1 MGAGELPPEPTS
13 DSGFTVMPSE
23 SMSSL
28 FGTPPKA
35 SPGQGD
41 DPMSDFPGIETT
53 NGGPPSVHQ
62 SPVPFHSNVAS
73 VANDGPTF
81 SDTSPTRPDQPTPLM
96 DSSSISKSPLRDST
110 GSFDNPLFVEGSG
123 AADGIENTAV
133 RETDETDADTS
144 VSHANPLF
152 EDERDTTAVED
163 VIANIEEGVFRVDSP
178 MTTPQ
183 LIGGTPLL
191 DLSQYSLNPKVKIM
205 AKCEYLNPSGSI
217 KDRIAQHIIA
227 QAESSGQLKP
237 GMTVVAATSGNTG
250 AAIAMASA
258 LRGYNYIVIT
268 NKKTSKEKIDAMKAY
283 GGEVQVSPSGVAP
296 DHPDHYQNIE
306 NRLVAENPGTYYG
319 VDQYNNPYNTEAYE
333 VTLGPEIWHQT
344 SGEVTHFI
352 AGGSTGGTVSGTG
365 RYLKSQND
373 KVRVVMA
380 DPHGSV
386 FWDHIV
392 NEVPADD
399 VKVSKSWEMEGVGK
413 DSIPGAFDIN
423 VIDGIVRGNDED
435 AFAMCREVAANDGL
449 LLGGSAGLNLHA
461 ARVLSGEVE
470 DGAVIVTVFPDNGVK
485 YLSKIFNDSWLE
497 SKGLQGAAEG
507 NGAVSEDVA
516 TKPPMESTVT
526 WKAGV
531 DPYIKPKTPE
541 PDLETRDESLKN
553 GVYRVDSPLV
563 TPQLIGGT
571 PLIDLSQYSLNPK
584 VKIMAKCEYL
594 NPSGS
599 IKDRIAQHI
608 IAQAESSGQLKPG
621 MTVVAATSGNTG
633 AAIAMA
639 SALRGYNYIVITNKK
654 TSKEKI
660 DAMKAYGG
668 EVQVSPSGVAPD
680 HPDHYQNIENRL
692 VAENPGTYYGVDQYN
707 NPYNTEAYE
716 VTLGP
721 EIWHQT
727 SGEVTHF
734 IAGGSTGGTVS
745 GTGRYLKSQNDKVRV
760 VMADPHGSVFWDH
773 IVNEVP
779 ADDVKVS
786 KSWEMEGVGKD
797 SIPGAFD
804 INVIDGIVRGNDED
818 AFAMCREVAAND
830 GLLLGGSAGL
840 NLHAARVL
848 SGEVEDGA
856 VIVTVFPDNGVK
868 YLSKIFNDS
877 WLESKGLQGAAE
889 GNGAV
894 SEDVATKPP
903 MESTVTW
910 KSESWNPEQPA
921 PTAALD
927 ETHMTLETDS
937 APPTPIAAP
946 TPEPEPEP
954 VKVANDSEGLAAEL
968 RAELDGYRVAAGEMA
983 AEISEKDEKI
993 ASLEKELKAAAAK
1006 FKAHDSKVRAE
1017 ERDRV
1022 SARLDKA
1029 EGALEKERRA
1039 AEEARASQAQMQTR
1053 MTQMESS
1060 TAGTDALKARVEE
1073 LEAAVAG
1080 AKAAEATAVEQ
1091 AAALKGTVDDME
1103 MKLAE
1108 AARSKAEAEAAKVE
1122 EPVPPVQT
1130 EESADADARVA
1141 AAEKVCE
1148 KLMADNQEL
1157 VTRVNA
1163 QAVEL
1168 DRLRGEFKD
1177 VDIAPTSQEM
1187 NGDAAPHVEEW
1198 EQRRGRGIWGF
1209 ISGADRFVPPPPK
1222 EPEQTQNA
1230 QPEE

>member
-1 MGAGELPPEPTS
+1 MGAGELPPEPTSS

-41 DPMSDFPGIETT
+41 DPMSDFPGIDTQS
-53 NGGPPSVHQ
+53 GPPSVHQ

-258 LRGYNYIVIT
+258 LRGY
-268 NKKTSKEKIDAMKAY
+268 D
-283 GGEVQVSPSGVAP
+283 
-296 DHPDHYQNIE
+296 
-306 NRLVAENPGTYYG
+306 
-319 VDQYNNPYNTEAYE
+319 
-333 VTLGPEIWHQT
+333 
-344 SGEVTHFI
+344 
-352 AGGSTGGTVSGTG
+352 
-365 RYLKSQND
+365 
-373 KVRVVMA
+373 
-380 DPHGSV
+380 
-386 FWDHIV
+386 
-392 NEVPADD
+392 
-399 VKVSKSWEMEGVGK
+399 
-413 DSIPGAFDIN
+413 
-423 VIDGIVRGNDED
+423 
-435 AFAMCREVAANDGL
+435 
-449 LLGGSAGLNLHA
+449 
-461 ARVLSGEVE
+461 
-470 DGAVIVTVFPDNGVK
+470 
-485 YLSKIFNDSWLE
+485 
-497 SKGLQGAAEG
+497 
-507 NGAVSEDVA
+507 
-516 TKPPMESTVT
+516 
-526 WKAGV
+526 
-531 DPYIKPKTPE
+531 
-541 PDLETRDESLKN
+541 
-553 GVYRVDSPLV
+553 
-563 TPQLIGGT
+563 
-571 PLIDLSQYSLNPK
+571 
-584 VKIMAKCEYL
+584 
-594 NPSGS
+594 
-599 IKDRIAQHI
+599 
-608 IAQAESSGQLKPG
+608 
-621 MTVVAATSGNTG
+621 
-633 AAIAMA
+633 
-639 SALRGYNYIVITNKK
+639 YIVITNKK

-910 KSESWNPEQPA
+910 KSESWNPEPPA

-946 TPEPEPEP
+946 TPSPEPEPP

-1029 EGALEKERRA
+1029 EGALEKERRV
-1039 AEEARASQAQMQTR
+1039 AEEAKASQAQMQTR

-1060 TAGTDALKARVEE
+1060 TAGTDALKARVET
-1073 LEAAVAG
+1073 LEAAVAE
-1080 AKAAEATAVEQ
+1080 AKAAETVAVEQ

-1103 MKLAE
+1103 KKLAE

-1122 EPVPPVQT
+1122 EPAPVQT

-1209 ISGADRFVPPPPK
+1209 ISGADRFVPPPPN
-1222 EPEQTQNA
+1222 EPEEQTQNA

>member
-1 MGAGELPPEPTS
+1 MGAGELPPEPTSS

-41 DPMSDFPGIETT
+41 DPMSDFPGIDTQS
-53 NGGPPSVHQ
+53 GPPSVHQ

-258 LRGYNYIVIT
+258 LRGY
-268 NKKTSKEKIDAMKAY
+268 D
-283 GGEVQVSPSGVAP
+283 
-296 DHPDHYQNIE
+296 
-306 NRLVAENPGTYYG
+306 
-319 VDQYNNPYNTEAYE
+319 
-333 VTLGPEIWHQT
+333 
-344 SGEVTHFI
+344 
-352 AGGSTGGTVSGTG
+352 
-365 RYLKSQND
+365 
-373 KVRVVMA
+373 
-380 DPHGSV
+380 
-386 FWDHIV
+386 
-392 NEVPADD
+392 
-399 VKVSKSWEMEGVGK
+399 
-413 DSIPGAFDIN
+413 
-423 VIDGIVRGNDED
+423 
-435 AFAMCREVAANDGL
+435 
-449 LLGGSAGLNLHA
+449 
-461 ARVLSGEVE
+461 
-470 DGAVIVTVFPDNGVK
+470 
-485 YLSKIFNDSWLE
+485 
-497 SKGLQGAAEG
+497 
-507 NGAVSEDVA
+507 
-516 TKPPMESTVT
+516 
-526 WKAGV
+526 
-531 DPYIKPKTPE
+531 
-541 PDLETRDESLKN
+541 
-553 GVYRVDSPLV
+553 
-563 TPQLIGGT
+563 
-571 PLIDLSQYSLNPK
+571 
-584 VKIMAKCEYL
+584 
-594 NPSGS
+594 
-599 IKDRIAQHI
+599 
-608 IAQAESSGQLKPG
+608 
-621 MTVVAATSGNTG
+621 
-633 AAIAMA
+633 
-639 SALRGYNYIVITNKK
+639 YIVITNKK

-910 KSESWNPEQPA
+910 KSESWNPEPPA

-946 TPEPEPEP
+946 TPSPEPEP
-954 VKVANDSEGLAAEL
+954 HVKVANDSEGLAAEL

-1029 EGALEKERRA
+1029 EGALEKERRV
-1039 AEEARASQAQMQTR
+1039 AEEAKASQAQMQTR

-1060 TAGTDALKARVEE
+1060 TAGTDALKARVET
-1073 LEAAVAG
+1073 LEAAVAE
-1080 AKAAEATAVEQ
+1080 AKAAETVAVEQ

-1103 MKLAE
+1103 KKLAE

-1122 EPVPPVQT
+1122 EPAPVKT

-1177 VDIAPTSQEM
+1177 VDIAPTLQEM

-1222 EPEQTQNA
+1222 EPEEQTQNA

>member
-1 MGAGELPPEPTS
+1 M
-13 DSGFTVMPSE
+13 
-23 SMSSL
+23 
-28 FGTPPKA
+28 
-35 SPGQGD
+35 
-41 DPMSDFPGIETT
+41 
-53 NGGPPSVHQ
+53 HQ

-258 LRGYNYIVIT
+258 LRGYDYIVIT

-319 VDQYNNPYNTEAYE
+319 VDQYNNPYN
-333 VTLGPEIWHQT
+333 
-344 SGEVTHFI
+344 
-352 AGGSTGGTVSGTG
+352 
-365 RYLKSQND
+365 
-373 KVRVVMA
+373 M
-380 DPHGSV
+380 
-386 FWDHIV
+386 
-392 NEVPADD
+392 
-399 VKVSKSWEMEGVGK
+399 
-413 DSIPGAFDIN
+413 
-423 VIDGIVRGNDED
+423 
-435 AFAMCREVAANDGL
+435 
-449 LLGGSAGLNLHA
+449 
-461 ARVLSGEVE
+461 
-470 DGAVIVTVFPDNGVK
+470 
-485 YLSKIFNDSWLE
+485 
-497 SKGLQGAAEG
+497 
-507 NGAVSEDVA
+507 
-516 TKPPMESTVT
+516 
-526 WKAGV
+526 
-531 DPYIKPKTPE
+531 
-541 PDLETRDESLKN
+541 
-553 GVYRVDSPLV
+553 
-563 TPQLIGGT
+563 
-571 PLIDLSQYSLNPK
+571 
-584 VKIMAKCEYL
+584 
-594 NPSGS
+594 
-599 IKDRIAQHI
+599 
-608 IAQAESSGQLKPG
+608 
-621 MTVVAATSGNTG
+621 
-633 AAIAMA
+633 
-639 SALRGYNYIVITNKK
+639 
-654 TSKEKI
+654 
-660 DAMKAYGG
+660 
-668 EVQVSPSGVAPD
+668 
-680 HPDHYQNIENRL
+680 
-692 VAENPGTYYGVDQYN
+692 
-707 NPYNTEAYE
+707 EAYE

-910 KSESWNPEQPA
+910 KSESWNPEPPA

-946 TPEPEPEP
+946 TPSPEPEPP

-1029 EGALEKERRA
+1029 EGALEKERRV
-1039 AEEARASQAQMQTR
+1039 AEEAKASQAQMQTR

-1060 TAGTDALKARVEE
+1060 TAGTDALKARVET
-1073 LEAAVAG
+1073 LEAAVAE
-1080 AKAAEATAVEQ
+1080 AKAAETVAVEQ

-1103 MKLAE
+1103 KKLAE

-1122 EPVPPVQT
+1122 EPAPVQT

-1209 ISGADRFVPPPPK
+1209 ISGADRFVPPPPN
-1222 EPEQTQNA
+1222 EPEEQTQNA

>member
-13 DSGFTVMPSE
+13 SDSGFTVMPTE

-41 DPMSDFPGIETT
+41 DPMDDFPGIDT

-81 SDTSPTRPDQPTPLM
+81 SDTSPTRPDQPTPRM
-96 DSSSISKSPLRDST
+96 DSQSISKSPLRDST

-258 LRGYNYIVIT
+258 LRGY
-268 NKKTSKEKIDAMKAY
+268 D
-283 GGEVQVSPSGVAP
+283 
-296 DHPDHYQNIE
+296 
-306 NRLVAENPGTYYG
+306 
-319 VDQYNNPYNTEAYE
+319 
-333 VTLGPEIWHQT
+333 
-344 SGEVTHFI
+344 
-352 AGGSTGGTVSGTG
+352 
-365 RYLKSQND
+365 
-373 KVRVVMA
+373 
-380 DPHGSV
+380 
-386 FWDHIV
+386 
-392 NEVPADD
+392 
-399 VKVSKSWEMEGVGK
+399 
-413 DSIPGAFDIN
+413 
-423 VIDGIVRGNDED
+423 
-435 AFAMCREVAANDGL
+435 
-449 LLGGSAGLNLHA
+449 
-461 ARVLSGEVE
+461 
-470 DGAVIVTVFPDNGVK
+470 
-485 YLSKIFNDSWLE
+485 
-497 SKGLQGAAEG
+497 
-507 NGAVSEDVA
+507 
-516 TKPPMESTVT
+516 
-526 WKAGV
+526 
-531 DPYIKPKTPE
+531 
-541 PDLETRDESLKN
+541 
-553 GVYRVDSPLV
+553 
-563 TPQLIGGT
+563 
-571 PLIDLSQYSLNPK
+571 
-584 VKIMAKCEYL
+584 
-594 NPSGS
+594 
-599 IKDRIAQHI
+599 
-608 IAQAESSGQLKPG
+608 
-621 MTVVAATSGNTG
+621 
-633 AAIAMA
+633 
-639 SALRGYNYIVITNKK
+639 YIVITNKK

-910 KSESWNPEQPA
+910 KSESWNPEPPA

-946 TPEPEPEP
+946 TPSPESEPP

-1029 EGALEKERRA
+1029 EGALEKERRV
-1039 AEEARASQAQMQTR
+1039 AEEAKASQAQMQTR

-1060 TAGTDALKARVEE
+1060 TAGTDALKARVET
-1073 LEAAVAG
+1073 LEAAVAE
-1080 AKAAEATAVEQ
+1080 AKAAETVAVEQ

-1103 MKLAE
+1103 KKLAE

-1122 EPVPPVQT
+1122 EPAPVQT

-1177 VDIAPTSQEM
+1177 VDIAPTLQEM

-1222 EPEQTQNA
+1222 EPEEQTQNA

>member
-1 MGAGELPPEPTS
+1 MGAGELPPEPISS
-13 DSGFTVMPSE
+13 DSGFTVMPTE

-41 DPMSDFPGIETT
+41 DPMSDFPGIDT

-81 SDTSPTRPDQPTPLM
+81 SDTSPTRPDQPTPRM
-96 DSSSISKSPLRDST
+96 DSQSISKSPLRDST

-258 LRGYNYIVIT
+258 LRGY
-268 NKKTSKEKIDAMKAY
+268 D
-283 GGEVQVSPSGVAP
+283 
-296 DHPDHYQNIE
+296 
-306 NRLVAENPGTYYG
+306 
-319 VDQYNNPYNTEAYE
+319 
-333 VTLGPEIWHQT
+333 
-344 SGEVTHFI
+344 
-352 AGGSTGGTVSGTG
+352 
-365 RYLKSQND
+365 
-373 KVRVVMA
+373 
-380 DPHGSV
+380 
-386 FWDHIV
+386 
-392 NEVPADD
+392 
-399 VKVSKSWEMEGVGK
+399 
-413 DSIPGAFDIN
+413 
-423 VIDGIVRGNDED
+423 
-435 AFAMCREVAANDGL
+435 
-449 LLGGSAGLNLHA
+449 
-461 ARVLSGEVE
+461 
-470 DGAVIVTVFPDNGVK
+470 
-485 YLSKIFNDSWLE
+485 
-497 SKGLQGAAEG
+497 
-507 NGAVSEDVA
+507 
-516 TKPPMESTVT
+516 
-526 WKAGV
+526 
-531 DPYIKPKTPE
+531 
-541 PDLETRDESLKN
+541 
-553 GVYRVDSPLV
+553 
-563 TPQLIGGT
+563 
-571 PLIDLSQYSLNPK
+571 
-584 VKIMAKCEYL
+584 
-594 NPSGS
+594 
-599 IKDRIAQHI
+599 
-608 IAQAESSGQLKPG
+608 
-621 MTVVAATSGNTG
+621 
-633 AAIAMA
+633 
-639 SALRGYNYIVITNKK
+639 YIVITNKK

-910 KSESWNPEQPA
+910 KSESWNPEPPA

-946 TPEPEPEP
+946 TPSPEPEPP

-1039 AEEARASQAQMQTR
+1039 AEEAKASQAQMQTR

-1060 TAGTDALKARVEE
+1060 TAGTDALKARVET
-1073 LEAAVAG
+1073 LEAAVAE
-1080 AKAAEATAVEQ
+1080 AKAVETVAVEQ

-1103 MKLAE
+1103 KKLAE

-1122 EPVPPVQT
+1122 EPAPVQT

-1177 VDIAPTSQEM
+1177 VDIAPTLQEM

-1222 EPEQTQNA
+1222 EPEEQTQNA

>member
-13 DSGFTVMPSE
+13 SDSGFTVMPAE

-41 DPMSDFPGIETT
+41 DPMSDFPGIDTQS
-53 NGGPPSVHQ
+53 GPPSVHQ

-81 SDTSPTRPDQPTPLM
+81 SDTSPTRPDQPVPLM
-96 DSSSISKSPLRDST
+96 DSQSISKSPLRDST

-526 WKAGV
+526 WK
-531 DPYIKPKTPE
+531 
-541 PDLETRDESLKN
+541 
-553 GVYRVDSPLV
+553 
-563 TPQLIGGT
+563 
-571 PLIDLSQYSLNPK
+571 
-584 VKIMAKCEYL
+584 
-594 NPSGS
+594 
-599 IKDRIAQHI
+599 
-608 IAQAESSGQLKPG
+608 
-621 MTVVAATSGNTG
+621 
-633 AAIAMA
+633 
-639 SALRGYNYIVITNKK
+639 
-654 TSKEKI
+654 
-660 DAMKAYGG
+660 
-668 EVQVSPSGVAPD
+668 
-680 HPDHYQNIENRL
+680 
-692 VAENPGTYYGVDQYN
+692 
-707 NPYNTEAYE
+707 
-716 VTLGP
+716 
-721 EIWHQT
+721 
-727 SGEVTHF
+727 
-734 IAGGSTGGTVS
+734 
-745 GTGRYLKSQNDKVRV
+745 
-760 VMADPHGSVFWDH
+760 
-773 IVNEVP
+773 
-779 ADDVKVS
+779 
-786 KSWEMEGVGKD
+786 
-797 SIPGAFD
+797 
-804 INVIDGIVRGNDED
+804 
-818 AFAMCREVAAND
+818 
-830 GLLLGGSAGL
+830 
-840 NLHAARVL
+840 
-848 SGEVEDGA
+848 
-856 VIVTVFPDNGVK
+856 
-868 YLSKIFNDS
+868 
-877 WLESKGLQGAAE
+877 
-889 GNGAV
+889 
-894 SEDVATKPP
+894 
-903 MESTVTW
+903 
-910 KSESWNPEQPA
+910 SESWNPEPPA

-946 TPEPEPEP
+946 TPDPEPEP

-1029 EGALEKERRA
+1029 EGALEKERRV
-1039 AEEARASQAQMQTR
+1039 AEEAKASQAQMQTR

-1060 TAGTDALKARVEE
+1060 TAGTDALKARVET
-1073 LEAAVAG
+1073 LEAAVAE
-1080 AKAAEATAVEQ
+1080 AKAAETVAVEQ

-1103 MKLAE
+1103 KKLAE

-1122 EPVPPVQT
+1122 EPAPVQT

-1177 VDIAPTSQEM
+1177 VDIAPTLQEM

-1198 EQRRGRGIWGF
+1198 EQRRGRGVWGF

-1222 EPEQTQNA
+1222 EPEEQTQNA

>member
-1 MGAGELPPEPTS
+1 MGAGELPPEPISS
-13 DSGFTVMPSE
+13 DSGFTVMPTE

-41 DPMSDFPGIETT
+41 DPMDDFPGIDT

-81 SDTSPTRPDQPTPLM
+81 SDTSPTRPDQPTPRM
-96 DSSSISKSPLRDST
+96 DSQSISKSPLRDST

-163 VIANIEEGVFRVDSP
+163 AIANIEEGVFRVDSP

-258 LRGYNYIVIT
+258 LRGY
-268 NKKTSKEKIDAMKAY
+268 D
-283 GGEVQVSPSGVAP
+283 
-296 DHPDHYQNIE
+296 
-306 NRLVAENPGTYYG
+306 
-319 VDQYNNPYNTEAYE
+319 
-333 VTLGPEIWHQT
+333 
-344 SGEVTHFI
+344 
-352 AGGSTGGTVSGTG
+352 
-365 RYLKSQND
+365 
-373 KVRVVMA
+373 
-380 DPHGSV
+380 
-386 FWDHIV
+386 
-392 NEVPADD
+392 
-399 VKVSKSWEMEGVGK
+399 
-413 DSIPGAFDIN
+413 
-423 VIDGIVRGNDED
+423 
-435 AFAMCREVAANDGL
+435 
-449 LLGGSAGLNLHA
+449 
-461 ARVLSGEVE
+461 
-470 DGAVIVTVFPDNGVK
+470 
-485 YLSKIFNDSWLE
+485 
-497 SKGLQGAAEG
+497 
-507 NGAVSEDVA
+507 
-516 TKPPMESTVT
+516 
-526 WKAGV
+526 
-531 DPYIKPKTPE
+531 
-541 PDLETRDESLKN
+541 
-553 GVYRVDSPLV
+553 
-563 TPQLIGGT
+563 
-571 PLIDLSQYSLNPK
+571 
-584 VKIMAKCEYL
+584 
-594 NPSGS
+594 
-599 IKDRIAQHI
+599 
-608 IAQAESSGQLKPG
+608 
-621 MTVVAATSGNTG
+621 
-633 AAIAMA
+633 
-639 SALRGYNYIVITNKK
+639 YIVITNKK

-910 KSESWNPEQPA
+910 KSESWNPEPPA

-946 TPEPEPEP
+946 TPSPEPEPP

-1029 EGALEKERRA
+1029 EGALEKERRV
-1039 AEEARASQAQMQTR
+1039 AEEAKASQAQMQTR

-1060 TAGTDALKARVEE
+1060 TAGTDALKARVET
-1073 LEAAVAG
+1073 LEAAVAE
-1080 AKAAEATAVEQ
+1080 AKAAETVAVEQ

-1103 MKLAE
+1103 KKLAE

-1122 EPVPPVQT
+1122 EPAPVQT

-1177 VDIAPTSQEM
+1177 VDIAPTLQEM

-1209 ISGADRFVPPPPK
+1209 ISGADRFVPPPPN
-1222 EPEQTQNA
+1222 EPEEQTQNA

>member
-13 DSGFTVMPSE
+13 SASGFTVMPTE

-35 SPGQGD
+35 SPGTGD
-41 DPMSDFPGIETT
+41 DPMSDFPGIDTQ
-53 NGGPPSVHQ
+53 NGPPSVHQ

-81 SDTSPTRPDQPTPLM
+81 SDTSPTRPDQPVPLM

-258 LRGYNYIVIT
+258 LRGY
-268 NKKTSKEKIDAMKAY
+268 D
-283 GGEVQVSPSGVAP
+283 
-296 DHPDHYQNIE
+296 
-306 NRLVAENPGTYYG
+306 
-319 VDQYNNPYNTEAYE
+319 
-333 VTLGPEIWHQT
+333 
-344 SGEVTHFI
+344 
-352 AGGSTGGTVSGTG
+352 
-365 RYLKSQND
+365 
-373 KVRVVMA
+373 
-380 DPHGSV
+380 
-386 FWDHIV
+386 
-392 NEVPADD
+392 
-399 VKVSKSWEMEGVGK
+399 
-413 DSIPGAFDIN
+413 
-423 VIDGIVRGNDED
+423 
-435 AFAMCREVAANDGL
+435 
-449 LLGGSAGLNLHA
+449 
-461 ARVLSGEVE
+461 
-470 DGAVIVTVFPDNGVK
+470 
-485 YLSKIFNDSWLE
+485 
-497 SKGLQGAAEG
+497 
-507 NGAVSEDVA
+507 
-516 TKPPMESTVT
+516 
-526 WKAGV
+526 
-531 DPYIKPKTPE
+531 
-541 PDLETRDESLKN
+541 
-553 GVYRVDSPLV
+553 
-563 TPQLIGGT
+563 
-571 PLIDLSQYSLNPK
+571 
-584 VKIMAKCEYL
+584 
-594 NPSGS
+594 
-599 IKDRIAQHI
+599 
-608 IAQAESSGQLKPG
+608 
-621 MTVVAATSGNTG
+621 
-633 AAIAMA
+633 
-639 SALRGYNYIVITNKK
+639 YIVITNKK

-1029 EGALEKERRA
+1029 EGALEKERRV
-1039 AEEARASQAQMQTR
+1039 AEEATASQAQMQTR

-1060 TAGTDALKARVEE
+1060 TAGTDALKARVET
-1073 LEAAVAG
+1073 LEAAVAE
-1080 AKAAEATAVEQ
+1080 AKAAETVAVEQ

-1103 MKLAE
+1103 KKLAE

-1122 EPVPPVQT
+1122 EPAPVQT

-1222 EPEQTQNA
+1222 EPEEQTQNA

>member
-13 DSGFTVMPSE
+13 SDSGFTVMPAE

-41 DPMSDFPGIETT
+41 DPMSDFPGIDTQS
-53 NGGPPSVHQ
+53 GPPSVHQ

-81 SDTSPTRPDQPTPLM
+81 SDTSPTRPDQPVPLM
-96 DSSSISKSPLRDST
+96 DSQSISKSPLRDST

-526 WKAGV
+526 WK
-531 DPYIKPKTPE
+531 
-541 PDLETRDESLKN
+541 
-553 GVYRVDSPLV
+553 
-563 TPQLIGGT
+563 
-571 PLIDLSQYSLNPK
+571 
-584 VKIMAKCEYL
+584 
-594 NPSGS
+594 
-599 IKDRIAQHI
+599 
-608 IAQAESSGQLKPG
+608 
-621 MTVVAATSGNTG
+621 
-633 AAIAMA
+633 
-639 SALRGYNYIVITNKK
+639 
-654 TSKEKI
+654 
-660 DAMKAYGG
+660 
-668 EVQVSPSGVAPD
+668 
-680 HPDHYQNIENRL
+680 
-692 VAENPGTYYGVDQYN
+692 
-707 NPYNTEAYE
+707 
-716 VTLGP
+716 
-721 EIWHQT
+721 
-727 SGEVTHF
+727 
-734 IAGGSTGGTVS
+734 
-745 GTGRYLKSQNDKVRV
+745 
-760 VMADPHGSVFWDH
+760 
-773 IVNEVP
+773 
-779 ADDVKVS
+779 
-786 KSWEMEGVGKD
+786 
-797 SIPGAFD
+797 
-804 INVIDGIVRGNDED
+804 
-818 AFAMCREVAAND
+818 
-830 GLLLGGSAGL
+830 
-840 NLHAARVL
+840 
-848 SGEVEDGA
+848 
-856 VIVTVFPDNGVK
+856 
-868 YLSKIFNDS
+868 
-877 WLESKGLQGAAE
+877 
-889 GNGAV
+889 
-894 SEDVATKPP
+894 
-903 MESTVTW
+903 
-910 KSESWNPEQPA
+910 SESWNPEPPA

-946 TPEPEPEP
+946 TPSPEPEPP

-1029 EGALEKERRA
+1029 EGALEKERRV
-1039 AEEARASQAQMQTR
+1039 AEEAKASQAQMQTR

-1060 TAGTDALKARVEE
+1060 TAGTDALKARVET
-1073 LEAAVAG
+1073 LEAAVAE
-1080 AKAAEATAVEQ
+1080 AKAAETVAVEQ

-1103 MKLAE
+1103 KKLAE

-1122 EPVPPVQT
+1122 EPAPVQT

-1177 VDIAPTSQEM
+1177 VDIAPTLQEM

-1222 EPEQTQNA
+1222 EAEQTQNA

>member
-1 MGAGELPPEPTS
+1 MGAGELPPEPTSS

-41 DPMSDFPGIETT
+41 DPMSDFPGIDTQS
-53 NGGPPSVHQ
+53 GPPSVHQ

-258 LRGYNYIVIT
+258 LRGYDYIVIT

-352 AGGSTGGTVSGTG
+352 A
-365 RYLKSQND
+365 
-373 KVRVVMA
+373 
-380 DPHGSV
+380 
-386 FWDHIV
+386 
-392 NEVPADD
+392 
-399 VKVSKSWEMEGVGK
+399 
-413 DSIPGAFDIN
+413 
-423 VIDGIVRGNDED
+423 
-435 AFAMCREVAANDGL
+435 C
-449 LLGGSAGLNLHA
+449 
-461 ARVLSGEVE
+461 
-470 DGAVIVTVFPDNGVK
+470 
-485 YLSKIFNDSWLE
+485 
-497 SKGLQGAAEG
+497 
-507 NGAVSEDVA
+507 
-516 TKPPMESTVT
+516 
-526 WKAGV
+526 
-531 DPYIKPKTPE
+531 
-541 PDLETRDESLKN
+541 
-553 GVYRVDSPLV
+553 
-563 TPQLIGGT
+563 
-571 PLIDLSQYSLNPK
+571 
-584 VKIMAKCEYL
+584 
-594 NPSGS
+594 
-599 IKDRIAQHI
+599 
-608 IAQAESSGQLKPG
+608 
-621 MTVVAATSGNTG
+621 
-633 AAIAMA
+633 
-639 SALRGYNYIVITNKK
+639 
-654 TSKEKI
+654 
-660 DAMKAYGG
+660 
-668 EVQVSPSGVAPD
+668 
-680 HPDHYQNIENRL
+680 
-692 VAENPGTYYGVDQYN
+692 
-707 NPYNTEAYE
+707 
-716 VTLGP
+716 
-721 EIWHQT
+721 
-727 SGEVTHF
+727 
-734 IAGGSTGGTVS
+734 GSTGGTVS

-910 KSESWNPEQPA
+910 KSESWNPEPPA

-946 TPEPEPEP
+946 TPSPEPEPP

-1029 EGALEKERRA
+1029 EGALEKERRV
-1039 AEEARASQAQMQTR
+1039 AEEAKASQAQMQTR

-1060 TAGTDALKARVEE
+1060 TAGTDALKARVET
-1073 LEAAVAG
+1073 LEAAVAE
-1080 AKAAEATAVEQ
+1080 AKAAETVAVEQ

-1103 MKLAE
+1103 KKLAE

-1122 EPVPPVQT
+1122 EPAPVQT

-1177 VDIAPTSQEM
+1177 VDIAPTLQEM

-1209 ISGADRFVPPPPK
+1209 ISGADRFVPPPPN
-1222 EPEQTQNA
+1222 EPEEQTQNA

>member
-13 DSGFTVMPSE
+13 SDSGFTMMPTE

-28 FGTPPKA
+28 FGSPPKA

-41 DPMSDFPGIETT
+41 DPMDDFPGIDT

-81 SDTSPTRPDQPTPLM
+81 SNTSPTRPDQPTPLM
-96 DSSSISKSPLRDST
+96 DSQSISKSPLRDST

-526 WKAGV
+526 WK
-531 DPYIKPKTPE
+531 
-541 PDLETRDESLKN
+541 
-553 GVYRVDSPLV
+553 
-563 TPQLIGGT
+563 
-571 PLIDLSQYSLNPK
+571 
-584 VKIMAKCEYL
+584 
-594 NPSGS
+594 
-599 IKDRIAQHI
+599 
-608 IAQAESSGQLKPG
+608 
-621 MTVVAATSGNTG
+621 
-633 AAIAMA
+633 
-639 SALRGYNYIVITNKK
+639 
-654 TSKEKI
+654 
-660 DAMKAYGG
+660 
-668 EVQVSPSGVAPD
+668 
-680 HPDHYQNIENRL
+680 
-692 VAENPGTYYGVDQYN
+692 
-707 NPYNTEAYE
+707 
-716 VTLGP
+716 
-721 EIWHQT
+721 
-727 SGEVTHF
+727 
-734 IAGGSTGGTVS
+734 
-745 GTGRYLKSQNDKVRV
+745 
-760 VMADPHGSVFWDH
+760 
-773 IVNEVP
+773 
-779 ADDVKVS
+779 
-786 KSWEMEGVGKD
+786 
-797 SIPGAFD
+797 
-804 INVIDGIVRGNDED
+804 
-818 AFAMCREVAAND
+818 
-830 GLLLGGSAGL
+830 
-840 NLHAARVL
+840 
-848 SGEVEDGA
+848 
-856 VIVTVFPDNGVK
+856 
-868 YLSKIFNDS
+868 
-877 WLESKGLQGAAE
+877 
-889 GNGAV
+889 
-894 SEDVATKPP
+894 
-903 MESTVTW
+903 
-910 KSESWNPEQPA
+910 SESWNPEPPA

-946 TPEPEPEP
+946 TPDPEPEP

-1039 AEEARASQAQMQTR
+1039 AEEAKASQAQMQTR

-1060 TAGTDALKARVEE
+1060 TAGTDALKARVET
-1073 LEAAVAG
+1073 LEAAVAE
-1080 AKAAEATAVEQ
+1080 AKAAETVAVEQ

-1103 MKLAE
+1103 KKLAE

-1122 EPVPPVQT
+1122 EPAPVQT

-1222 EPEQTQNA
+1222 EPEEQTQNA

>member
-1 MGAGELPPEPTS
+1 MGAGELPPEPTSS

-41 DPMSDFPGIETT
+41 DPMSDFPGIDTQS
-53 NGGPPSVHQ
+53 GPPSVHQ

-183 LIGGTPLL
+183 LIGGKPLL

-258 LRGYNYIVIT
+258 LRGY
-268 NKKTSKEKIDAMKAY
+268 D
-283 GGEVQVSPSGVAP
+283 
-296 DHPDHYQNIE
+296 
-306 NRLVAENPGTYYG
+306 
-319 VDQYNNPYNTEAYE
+319 
-333 VTLGPEIWHQT
+333 
-344 SGEVTHFI
+344 
-352 AGGSTGGTVSGTG
+352 
-365 RYLKSQND
+365 
-373 KVRVVMA
+373 
-380 DPHGSV
+380 
-386 FWDHIV
+386 
-392 NEVPADD
+392 
-399 VKVSKSWEMEGVGK
+399 
-413 DSIPGAFDIN
+413 
-423 VIDGIVRGNDED
+423 
-435 AFAMCREVAANDGL
+435 
-449 LLGGSAGLNLHA
+449 
-461 ARVLSGEVE
+461 
-470 DGAVIVTVFPDNGVK
+470 
-485 YLSKIFNDSWLE
+485 
-497 SKGLQGAAEG
+497 
-507 NGAVSEDVA
+507 
-516 TKPPMESTVT
+516 
-526 WKAGV
+526 
-531 DPYIKPKTPE
+531 
-541 PDLETRDESLKN
+541 
-553 GVYRVDSPLV
+553 
-563 TPQLIGGT
+563 
-571 PLIDLSQYSLNPK
+571 
-584 VKIMAKCEYL
+584 
-594 NPSGS
+594 
-599 IKDRIAQHI
+599 
-608 IAQAESSGQLKPG
+608 
-621 MTVVAATSGNTG
+621 
-633 AAIAMA
+633 
-639 SALRGYNYIVITNKK
+639 YIVITNKK

-910 KSESWNPEQPA
+910 KSESWNPEPPA

-946 TPEPEPEP
+946 TPSPEPEPP

-1029 EGALEKERRA
+1029 EGALEKERRV
-1039 AEEARASQAQMQTR
+1039 AEEAKASQAQMQTR

-1060 TAGTDALKARVEE
+1060 TAGTDALKARVET
-1073 LEAAVAG
+1073 LEAAVAE
-1080 AKAAEATAVEQ
+1080 AKAAETVAVEQ

-1103 MKLAE
+1103 KKLAE

-1122 EPVPPVQT
+1122 EPAPVQT

-1177 VDIAPTSQEM
+1177 VDIAPTLQEM

-1209 ISGADRFVPPPPK
+1209 ISGADRFVPPPPN
-1222 EPEQTQNA
+1222 EPEEQTQNA

>member
-1 MGAGELPPEPTS
+1 MGAGELPPEPTSS

-41 DPMSDFPGIETT
+41 DPMSDFPGIDTQS
-53 NGGPPSVHQ
+53 GPPSVHQ

-258 LRGYNYIVIT
+258 LRGY
-268 NKKTSKEKIDAMKAY
+268 D
-283 GGEVQVSPSGVAP
+283 
-296 DHPDHYQNIE
+296 
-306 NRLVAENPGTYYG
+306 
-319 VDQYNNPYNTEAYE
+319 
-333 VTLGPEIWHQT
+333 
-344 SGEVTHFI
+344 
-352 AGGSTGGTVSGTG
+352 
-365 RYLKSQND
+365 
-373 KVRVVMA
+373 
-380 DPHGSV
+380 
-386 FWDHIV
+386 
-392 NEVPADD
+392 
-399 VKVSKSWEMEGVGK
+399 
-413 DSIPGAFDIN
+413 
-423 VIDGIVRGNDED
+423 
-435 AFAMCREVAANDGL
+435 
-449 LLGGSAGLNLHA
+449 
-461 ARVLSGEVE
+461 
-470 DGAVIVTVFPDNGVK
+470 
-485 YLSKIFNDSWLE
+485 
-497 SKGLQGAAEG
+497 
-507 NGAVSEDVA
+507 
-516 TKPPMESTVT
+516 
-526 WKAGV
+526 
-531 DPYIKPKTPE
+531 
-541 PDLETRDESLKN
+541 
-553 GVYRVDSPLV
+553 
-563 TPQLIGGT
+563 
-571 PLIDLSQYSLNPK
+571 
-584 VKIMAKCEYL
+584 
-594 NPSGS
+594 
-599 IKDRIAQHI
+599 
-608 IAQAESSGQLKPG
+608 
-621 MTVVAATSGNTG
+621 
-633 AAIAMA
+633 
-639 SALRGYNYIVITNKK
+639 YIVITNKK

-910 KSESWNPEQPA
+910 KSESWNPEPPA

-946 TPEPEPEP
+946 TPSPEPEPP

-1029 EGALEKERRA
+1029 EGALEKERRV
-1039 AEEARASQAQMQTR
+1039 AEEAKASQAQMQTR

-1060 TAGTDALKARVEE
+1060 TAGTDALKARVET
-1073 LEAAVAG
+1073 LEAAVAE
-1080 AKAAEATAVEQ
+1080 AKAAETVAVEQ

-1103 MKLAE
+1103 KKLAE

-1122 EPVPPVQT
+1122 EPAPVQT

-1177 VDIAPTSQEM
+1177 VDIAPTLQEM

-1209 ISGADRFVPPPPK
+1209 ISGADRFVPPPPN
-1222 EPEQTQNA
+1222 EPEEQTQNA

>member
-13 DSGFTVMPSE
+13 SDSGFTVMPAE

-41 DPMSDFPGIETT
+41 DPMSDFPGIDT

-96 DSSSISKSPLRDST
+96 DSQSISKSPLRDST

-123 AADGIENTAV
+123 AADGIESTAV
-133 RETDETDADTS
+133 RLDETDADTS

-152 EDERDTTAVED
+152 EDERGETAVED
-163 VIANIEEGVFRVDSP
+163 IIANIEEGVFRVDSP

-205 AKCEYLNPSGSI
+205 C
-217 KDRIAQHIIA
+217 
-227 QAESSGQLKP
+227 
-237 GMTVVAATSGNTG
+237 
-250 AAIAMASA
+250 
-258 LRGYNYIVIT
+258 
-268 NKKTSKEKIDAMKAY
+268 KA
-283 GGEVQVSPSGVAP
+283 
-296 DHPDHYQNIE
+296 
-306 NRLVAENPGTYYG
+306 
-319 VDQYNNPYNTEAYE
+319 
-333 VTLGPEIWHQT
+333 
-344 SGEVTHFI
+344 
-352 AGGSTGGTVSGTG
+352 
-365 RYLKSQND
+365 
-373 KVRVVMA
+373 
-380 DPHGSV
+380 
-386 FWDHIV
+386 
-392 NEVPADD
+392 
-399 VKVSKSWEMEGVGK
+399 
-413 DSIPGAFDIN
+413 
-423 VIDGIVRGNDED
+423 
-435 AFAMCREVAANDGL
+435 
-449 LLGGSAGLNLHA
+449 
-461 ARVLSGEVE
+461 
-470 DGAVIVTVFPDNGVK
+470 
-485 YLSKIFNDSWLE
+485 
-497 SKGLQGAAEG
+497 
-507 NGAVSEDVA
+507 
-516 TKPPMESTVT
+516 
-526 WKAGV
+526 
-531 DPYIKPKTPE
+531 
-541 PDLETRDESLKN
+541 
-553 GVYRVDSPLV
+553 
-563 TPQLIGGT
+563 
-571 PLIDLSQYSLNPK
+571 
-584 VKIMAKCEYL
+584 EYL

-946 TPEPEPEP
+946 TPDPEPEP

-1029 EGALEKERRA
+1029 EGALEKERRV
-1039 AEEARASQAQMQTR
+1039 AEEAKASQAQMQTR

-1060 TAGTDALKARVEE
+1060 TAGTDALKARVET
-1073 LEAAVAG
+1073 LEAAVAE
-1080 AKAAEATAVEQ
+1080 AKAAETVAVEQ

-1103 MKLAE
+1103 KKLAE

-1122 EPVPPVQT
+1122 EPAPVQT

>member
-1 MGAGELPPEPTS
+1 MGAGELPPEPTSS

-41 DPMSDFPGIETT
+41 DPMSDFPGIDTQS
-53 NGGPPSVHQ
+53 GPPSVHQ

-258 LRGYNYIVIT
+258 LRGYDYIVIT

-526 WKAGV
+526 
-531 DPYIKPKTPE
+531 
-541 PDLETRDESLKN
+541 
-553 GVYRVDSPLV
+553 
-563 TPQLIGGT
+563 
-571 PLIDLSQYSLNPK
+571 
-584 VKIMAKCEYL
+584 C
-594 NPSGS
+594 
-599 IKDRIAQHI
+599 
-608 IAQAESSGQLKPG
+608 
-621 MTVVAATSGNTG
+621 
-633 AAIAMA
+633 
-639 SALRGYNYIVITNKK
+639 
-654 TSKEKI
+654 
-660 DAMKAYGG
+660 
-668 EVQVSPSGVAPD
+668 
-680 HPDHYQNIENRL
+680 
-692 VAENPGTYYGVDQYN
+692 
-707 NPYNTEAYE
+707 
-716 VTLGP
+716 
-721 EIWHQT
+721 
-727 SGEVTHF
+727 
-734 IAGGSTGGTVS
+734 
-745 GTGRYLKSQNDKVRV
+745 
-760 VMADPHGSVFWDH
+760 
-773 IVNEVP
+773 
-779 ADDVKVS
+779 
-786 KSWEMEGVGKD
+786 
-797 SIPGAFD
+797 
-804 INVIDGIVRGNDED
+804 
-818 AFAMCREVAAND
+818 
-830 GLLLGGSAGL
+830 
-840 NLHAARVL
+840 
-848 SGEVEDGA
+848 
-856 VIVTVFPDNGVK
+856 
-868 YLSKIFNDS
+868 
-877 WLESKGLQGAAE
+877 
-889 GNGAV
+889 
-894 SEDVATKPP
+894 
-903 MESTVTW
+903 
-910 KSESWNPEQPA
+910 KSELWNPEPPA

-946 TPEPEPEP
+946 TPSPEPEPP

-1029 EGALEKERRA
+1029 EGALEKERRV
-1039 AEEARASQAQMQTR
+1039 AEEAKASQAQMQTR

-1060 TAGTDALKARVEE
+1060 TAGTDALKARVET
-1073 LEAAVAG
+1073 LEAAVAE
-1080 AKAAEATAVEQ
+1080 AKAAETVAVEQ

-1103 MKLAE
+1103 KKLAE

-1122 EPVPPVQT
+1122 EPAPVQT

-1177 VDIAPTSQEM
+1177 VDIAPTLQEM

-1209 ISGADRFVPPPPK
+1209 ISGADRFVPPPPN
-1222 EPEQTQNA
+1222 EPEEQTQNA

>member
-1 MGAGELPPEPTS
+1 MGAGELPPEPTSS

-41 DPMSDFPGIETT
+41 DPMSDFPGIDTQS
-53 NGGPPSVHQ
+53 GPPSVHQ

-81 SDTSPTRPDQPTPLM
+81 SDTSPTRPDQPTPRM
-96 DSSSISKSPLRDST
+96 DSKSISKSPLRDST

-258 LRGYNYIVIT
+258 LRGY
-268 NKKTSKEKIDAMKAY
+268 D
-283 GGEVQVSPSGVAP
+283 
-296 DHPDHYQNIE
+296 
-306 NRLVAENPGTYYG
+306 
-319 VDQYNNPYNTEAYE
+319 
-333 VTLGPEIWHQT
+333 
-344 SGEVTHFI
+344 
-352 AGGSTGGTVSGTG
+352 
-365 RYLKSQND
+365 
-373 KVRVVMA
+373 
-380 DPHGSV
+380 
-386 FWDHIV
+386 
-392 NEVPADD
+392 
-399 VKVSKSWEMEGVGK
+399 
-413 DSIPGAFDIN
+413 
-423 VIDGIVRGNDED
+423 
-435 AFAMCREVAANDGL
+435 
-449 LLGGSAGLNLHA
+449 
-461 ARVLSGEVE
+461 
-470 DGAVIVTVFPDNGVK
+470 
-485 YLSKIFNDSWLE
+485 
-497 SKGLQGAAEG
+497 
-507 NGAVSEDVA
+507 
-516 TKPPMESTVT
+516 
-526 WKAGV
+526 
-531 DPYIKPKTPE
+531 
-541 PDLETRDESLKN
+541 
-553 GVYRVDSPLV
+553 
-563 TPQLIGGT
+563 
-571 PLIDLSQYSLNPK
+571 
-584 VKIMAKCEYL
+584 
-594 NPSGS
+594 
-599 IKDRIAQHI
+599 
-608 IAQAESSGQLKPG
+608 
-621 MTVVAATSGNTG
+621 
-633 AAIAMA
+633 
-639 SALRGYNYIVITNKK
+639 YIVITNKK

-910 KSESWNPEQPA
+910 KSESWNPEPPA

-946 TPEPEPEP
+946 TPSPEPEPP

-1029 EGALEKERRA
+1029 EGALEKERRV
-1039 AEEARASQAQMQTR
+1039 AEEAKASQAQMQTR

-1060 TAGTDALKARVEE
+1060 TAGTDALKARVET
-1073 LEAAVAG
+1073 LEAAVAE
-1080 AKAAEATAVEQ
+1080 AKAAETVAVKQ

-1103 MKLAE
+1103 KKLAE

-1122 EPVPPVQT
+1122 EPAPVQT

-1177 VDIAPTSQEM
+1177 VDIAPTLQEM

-1209 ISGADRFVPPPPK
+1209 ISGADRFVPPPPN
-1222 EPEQTQNA
+1222 EPEEQTQNA

>member
-1 MGAGELPPEPTS
+1 MGAGELPPEPTSS

-41 DPMSDFPGIETT
+41 DPMSDFPGIDTQS
-53 NGGPPSVHQ
+53 GPPSVHQ

-110 GSFDNPLFVEGSG
+110 GSFYNPLFVEGSG

-258 LRGYNYIVIT
+258 LIGY
-268 NKKTSKEKIDAMKAY
+268 D
-283 GGEVQVSPSGVAP
+283 
-296 DHPDHYQNIE
+296 
-306 NRLVAENPGTYYG
+306 
-319 VDQYNNPYNTEAYE
+319 
-333 VTLGPEIWHQT
+333 
-344 SGEVTHFI
+344 
-352 AGGSTGGTVSGTG
+352 
-365 RYLKSQND
+365 
-373 KVRVVMA
+373 
-380 DPHGSV
+380 
-386 FWDHIV
+386 
-392 NEVPADD
+392 
-399 VKVSKSWEMEGVGK
+399 
-413 DSIPGAFDIN
+413 
-423 VIDGIVRGNDED
+423 
-435 AFAMCREVAANDGL
+435 
-449 LLGGSAGLNLHA
+449 
-461 ARVLSGEVE
+461 
-470 DGAVIVTVFPDNGVK
+470 
-485 YLSKIFNDSWLE
+485 
-497 SKGLQGAAEG
+497 
-507 NGAVSEDVA
+507 
-516 TKPPMESTVT
+516 
-526 WKAGV
+526 
-531 DPYIKPKTPE
+531 
-541 PDLETRDESLKN
+541 
-553 GVYRVDSPLV
+553 
-563 TPQLIGGT
+563 
-571 PLIDLSQYSLNPK
+571 
-584 VKIMAKCEYL
+584 
-594 NPSGS
+594 
-599 IKDRIAQHI
+599 
-608 IAQAESSGQLKPG
+608 
-621 MTVVAATSGNTG
+621 
-633 AAIAMA
+633 
-639 SALRGYNYIVITNKK
+639 YIVITNKK

-910 KSESWNPEQPA
+910 KSESWNPEPPA

-946 TPEPEPEP
+946 TPSPEPEPP

-1029 EGALEKERRA
+1029 EGALEKERRV
-1039 AEEARASQAQMQTR
+1039 AEEAKASQAQMQTR

-1060 TAGTDALKARVEE
+1060 TAGTDALKARVET
-1073 LEAAVAG
+1073 LEAAVAE
-1080 AKAAEATAVEQ
+1080 AKAAETVAVEQ

-1103 MKLAE
+1103 KKLAE

-1122 EPVPPVQT
+1122 EPAPVQT

-1177 VDIAPTSQEM
+1177 VDIAPTLQEM

-1209 ISGADRFVPPPPK
+1209 ISGADRFVPPPPN
-1222 EPEQTQNA
+1222 EPE
-1230 QPEE
+1230 

>member
-1 MGAGELPPEPTS
+1 MGAGELPPEPTSS

-41 DPMSDFPGIETT
+41 DPMSDFPGIDTQS
-53 NGGPPSVHQ
+53 GPPSVHQ

-258 LRGYNYIVIT
+258 LRGY
-268 NKKTSKEKIDAMKAY
+268 D
-283 GGEVQVSPSGVAP
+283 
-296 DHPDHYQNIE
+296 
-306 NRLVAENPGTYYG
+306 
-319 VDQYNNPYNTEAYE
+319 
-333 VTLGPEIWHQT
+333 
-344 SGEVTHFI
+344 
-352 AGGSTGGTVSGTG
+352 
-365 RYLKSQND
+365 
-373 KVRVVMA
+373 
-380 DPHGSV
+380 
-386 FWDHIV
+386 
-392 NEVPADD
+392 
-399 VKVSKSWEMEGVGK
+399 
-413 DSIPGAFDIN
+413 
-423 VIDGIVRGNDED
+423 
-435 AFAMCREVAANDGL
+435 
-449 LLGGSAGLNLHA
+449 
-461 ARVLSGEVE
+461 
-470 DGAVIVTVFPDNGVK
+470 
-485 YLSKIFNDSWLE
+485 
-497 SKGLQGAAEG
+497 
-507 NGAVSEDVA
+507 
-516 TKPPMESTVT
+516 
-526 WKAGV
+526 
-531 DPYIKPKTPE
+531 
-541 PDLETRDESLKN
+541 
-553 GVYRVDSPLV
+553 
-563 TPQLIGGT
+563 
-571 PLIDLSQYSLNPK
+571 
-584 VKIMAKCEYL
+584 
-594 NPSGS
+594 
-599 IKDRIAQHI
+599 
-608 IAQAESSGQLKPG
+608 
-621 MTVVAATSGNTG
+621 
-633 AAIAMA
+633 
-639 SALRGYNYIVITNKK
+639 YIVITNKK

-910 KSESWNPEQPA
+910 KSESWNPEPPA

-946 TPEPEPEP
+946 TPSPEPEPP

-1039 AEEARASQAQMQTR
+1039 AEEAKASQAQMQTR

-1060 TAGTDALKARVEE
+1060 TAGTDALKARVET
-1073 LEAAVAG
+1073 LEAAVAE
-1080 AKAAEATAVEQ
+1080 AKAAETVAVEQ

-1103 MKLAE
+1103 KKLAE

-1122 EPVPPVQT
+1122 EPAPVQT

-1177 VDIAPTSQEM
+1177 VDIAPTLQEM

-1222 EPEQTQNA
+1222 EPEEQTQNA

>member
-13 DSGFTVMPSE
+13 SASGFTVMPAE
-23 SMSSL
+23 SMSTL

-41 DPMSDFPGIETT
+41 DPMSDFPGIDTQ
-53 NGGPPSVHQ
+53 NGPPSVHQ

-258 LRGYNYIVIT
+258 LRGY
-268 NKKTSKEKIDAMKAY
+268 D
-283 GGEVQVSPSGVAP
+283 
-296 DHPDHYQNIE
+296 
-306 NRLVAENPGTYYG
+306 
-319 VDQYNNPYNTEAYE
+319 
-333 VTLGPEIWHQT
+333 
-344 SGEVTHFI
+344 
-352 AGGSTGGTVSGTG
+352 
-365 RYLKSQND
+365 
-373 KVRVVMA
+373 
-380 DPHGSV
+380 
-386 FWDHIV
+386 
-392 NEVPADD
+392 
-399 VKVSKSWEMEGVGK
+399 
-413 DSIPGAFDIN
+413 
-423 VIDGIVRGNDED
+423 
-435 AFAMCREVAANDGL
+435 
-449 LLGGSAGLNLHA
+449 
-461 ARVLSGEVE
+461 
-470 DGAVIVTVFPDNGVK
+470 
-485 YLSKIFNDSWLE
+485 
-497 SKGLQGAAEG
+497 
-507 NGAVSEDVA
+507 
-516 TKPPMESTVT
+516 
-526 WKAGV
+526 
-531 DPYIKPKTPE
+531 
-541 PDLETRDESLKN
+541 
-553 GVYRVDSPLV
+553 
-563 TPQLIGGT
+563 
-571 PLIDLSQYSLNPK
+571 
-584 VKIMAKCEYL
+584 
-594 NPSGS
+594 
-599 IKDRIAQHI
+599 
-608 IAQAESSGQLKPG
+608 
-621 MTVVAATSGNTG
+621 
-633 AAIAMA
+633 
-639 SALRGYNYIVITNKK
+639 YIVITNKK

-910 KSESWNPEQPA
+910 KSESWNPEPPA

-946 TPEPEPEP
+946 TPDPEPEPP
-954 VKVANDSEGLAAEL
+954 VKVANDNEGLAAEL

-1053 MTQMESS
+1053 MTKMESS
-1060 TAGTDALKARVEE
+1060 TAGTDALKARVET
-1073 LEAAVAG
+1073 LEAAVAD
-1080 AKAAEATAVEQ
+1080 AKAAEAVAVEQ

-1103 MKLAE
+1103 KKLAE

-1122 EPVPPVQT
+1122 EPAPVQT

>member
-13 DSGFTVMPSE
+13 DSGFTVMPTE

-41 DPMSDFPGIETT
+41 DPMSDFPGIDTQS
-53 NGGPPSVHQ
+53 GPPSVHQ

-96 DSSSISKSPLRDST
+96 DSSLISKSPLRDST

-526 WKAGV
+526 WK
-531 DPYIKPKTPE
+531 
-541 PDLETRDESLKN
+541 
-553 GVYRVDSPLV
+553 
-563 TPQLIGGT
+563 
-571 PLIDLSQYSLNPK
+571 
-584 VKIMAKCEYL
+584 
-594 NPSGS
+594 
-599 IKDRIAQHI
+599 
-608 IAQAESSGQLKPG
+608 
-621 MTVVAATSGNTG
+621 
-633 AAIAMA
+633 
-639 SALRGYNYIVITNKK
+639 
-654 TSKEKI
+654 
-660 DAMKAYGG
+660 
-668 EVQVSPSGVAPD
+668 
-680 HPDHYQNIENRL
+680 
-692 VAENPGTYYGVDQYN
+692 
-707 NPYNTEAYE
+707 
-716 VTLGP
+716 
-721 EIWHQT
+721 
-727 SGEVTHF
+727 
-734 IAGGSTGGTVS
+734 
-745 GTGRYLKSQNDKVRV
+745 
-760 VMADPHGSVFWDH
+760 
-773 IVNEVP
+773 
-779 ADDVKVS
+779 
-786 KSWEMEGVGKD
+786 
-797 SIPGAFD
+797 
-804 INVIDGIVRGNDED
+804 
-818 AFAMCREVAAND
+818 
-830 GLLLGGSAGL
+830 
-840 NLHAARVL
+840 
-848 SGEVEDGA
+848 
-856 VIVTVFPDNGVK
+856 
-868 YLSKIFNDS
+868 
-877 WLESKGLQGAAE
+877 
-889 GNGAV
+889 
-894 SEDVATKPP
+894 
-903 MESTVTW
+903 
-910 KSESWNPEQPA
+910 SESWNPEPPA

-946 TPEPEPEP
+946 TPDPEPEPP
-954 VKVANDSEGLAAEL
+954 VKVANDNEGLAAEL

-1060 TAGTDALKARVEE
+1060 TAGTDALKARVET
-1073 LEAAVAG
+1073 LEAAVAE
-1080 AKAAEATAVEQ
+1080 AKAAETVAVEQ

-1103 MKLAE
+1103 KKLAE

-1122 EPVPPVQT
+1122 EPAPIQT

-1222 EPEQTQNA
+1222 EPEEQTQNA

>member
-13 DSGFTVMPSE
+13 SASGFTVMPAE
-23 SMSSL
+23 SMSTL

-41 DPMSDFPGIETT
+41 DPMSDFPGIDTQ
-53 NGGPPSVHQ
+53 NGPPSVHQ

-96 DSSSISKSPLRDST
+96 DSQSISKSPLRDST

-152 EDERDTTAVED
+152 EDERGETAVED
-163 VIANIEEGVFRVDSP
+163 IIANIEEGVFRVDSP

-526 WKAGV
+526 WK
-531 DPYIKPKTPE
+531 
-541 PDLETRDESLKN
+541 
-553 GVYRVDSPLV
+553 
-563 TPQLIGGT
+563 
-571 PLIDLSQYSLNPK
+571 
-584 VKIMAKCEYL
+584 
-594 NPSGS
+594 
-599 IKDRIAQHI
+599 
-608 IAQAESSGQLKPG
+608 
-621 MTVVAATSGNTG
+621 
-633 AAIAMA
+633 
-639 SALRGYNYIVITNKK
+639 
-654 TSKEKI
+654 
-660 DAMKAYGG
+660 
-668 EVQVSPSGVAPD
+668 
-680 HPDHYQNIENRL
+680 
-692 VAENPGTYYGVDQYN
+692 
-707 NPYNTEAYE
+707 
-716 VTLGP
+716 
-721 EIWHQT
+721 
-727 SGEVTHF
+727 
-734 IAGGSTGGTVS
+734 
-745 GTGRYLKSQNDKVRV
+745 
-760 VMADPHGSVFWDH
+760 
-773 IVNEVP
+773 
-779 ADDVKVS
+779 
-786 KSWEMEGVGKD
+786 
-797 SIPGAFD
+797 
-804 INVIDGIVRGNDED
+804 
-818 AFAMCREVAAND
+818 
-830 GLLLGGSAGL
+830 
-840 NLHAARVL
+840 
-848 SGEVEDGA
+848 
-856 VIVTVFPDNGVK
+856 
-868 YLSKIFNDS
+868 
-877 WLESKGLQGAAE
+877 
-889 GNGAV
+889 
-894 SEDVATKPP
+894 
-903 MESTVTW
+903 
-910 KSESWNPEQPA
+910 SESWNPEPPA

-946 TPEPEPEP
+946 TPDPEPEP

-1053 MTQMESS
+1053 MTKMESS
-1060 TAGTDALKARVEE
+1060 TAGTDALKARVET
-1073 LEAAVAG
+1073 LEAAVAD
-1080 AKAAEATAVEQ
+1080 AKAAEAVAVEQ
-1091 AAALKGTVDDME
+1091 AAALKGTRDDME
-1103 MKLAE
+1103 KKLAE

-1122 EPVPPVQT
+1122 EPAPIQT

>member
-1 MGAGELPPEPTS
+1 MGAGELPPEPTSS

-41 DPMSDFPGIETT
+41 DPMSDFPGIDTQS
-53 NGGPPSVHQ
+53 GPPSVHQ

-237 GMTVVAATSGNTG
+237 GITVVAATSGNTG

-258 LRGYNYIVIT
+258 LRGYDYIVIT

-352 AGGSTGGTVSGTG
+352 AGGST
-365 RYLKSQND
+365 D
-373 KVRVVMA
+373 
-380 DPHGSV
+380 
-386 FWDHIV
+386 
-392 NEVPADD
+392 
-399 VKVSKSWEMEGVGK
+399 
-413 DSIPGAFDIN
+413 
-423 VIDGIVRGNDED
+423 
-435 AFAMCREVAANDGL
+435 
-449 LLGGSAGLNLHA
+449 
-461 ARVLSGEVE
+461 
-470 DGAVIVTVFPDNGVK
+470 
-485 YLSKIFNDSWLE
+485 
-497 SKGLQGAAEG
+497 
-507 NGAVSEDVA
+507 
-516 TKPPMESTVT
+516 
-526 WKAGV
+526 
-531 DPYIKPKTPE
+531 
-541 PDLETRDESLKN
+541 
-553 GVYRVDSPLV
+553 
-563 TPQLIGGT
+563 
-571 PLIDLSQYSLNPK
+571 
-584 VKIMAKCEYL
+584 
-594 NPSGS
+594 
-599 IKDRIAQHI
+599 
-608 IAQAESSGQLKPG
+608 
-621 MTVVAATSGNTG
+621 
-633 AAIAMA
+633 
-639 SALRGYNYIVITNKK
+639 
-654 TSKEKI
+654 
-660 DAMKAYGG
+660 
-668 EVQVSPSGVAPD
+668 
-680 HPDHYQNIENRL
+680 
-692 VAENPGTYYGVDQYN
+692 
-707 NPYNTEAYE
+707 
-716 VTLGP
+716 
-721 EIWHQT
+721 
-727 SGEVTHF
+727 
-734 IAGGSTGGTVS
+734 GTVS

-910 KSESWNPEQPA
+910 KSESWNPEPPA

-946 TPEPEPEP
+946 TPSPEPEPP

-1029 EGALEKERRA
+1029 EGALEKERRV
-1039 AEEARASQAQMQTR
+1039 AEEAKASQAQMQTR

-1060 TAGTDALKARVEE
+1060 TAGTDALKARVET
-1073 LEAAVAG
+1073 LEAAVAE
-1080 AKAAEATAVEQ
+1080 AKAAETVAVEQ

-1103 MKLAE
+1103 KKLAE

-1122 EPVPPVQT
+1122 EPAPVQT

-1177 VDIAPTSQEM
+1177 VDIAPTLQEM

-1209 ISGADRFVPPPPK
+1209 ISGADRFVPPPPN
-1222 EPEQTQNA
+1222 EPEEQTQNA

>member
-1 MGAGELPPEPTS
+1 MGAGELPPEPTSS

-41 DPMSDFPGIETT
+41 DPMSDFPGIDTQS
-53 NGGPPSVHQ
+53 GPPSVHQ

-258 LRGYNYIVIT
+258 LRGYDYIVIT

-319 VDQYNNPYNTEAYE
+319 VDQYNNPYN
-333 VTLGPEIWHQT
+333 
-344 SGEVTHFI
+344 
-352 AGGSTGGTVSGTG
+352 
-365 RYLKSQND
+365 
-373 KVRVVMA
+373 M
-380 DPHGSV
+380 
-386 FWDHIV
+386 
-392 NEVPADD
+392 
-399 VKVSKSWEMEGVGK
+399 
-413 DSIPGAFDIN
+413 
-423 VIDGIVRGNDED
+423 
-435 AFAMCREVAANDGL
+435 
-449 LLGGSAGLNLHA
+449 
-461 ARVLSGEVE
+461 
-470 DGAVIVTVFPDNGVK
+470 
-485 YLSKIFNDSWLE
+485 
-497 SKGLQGAAEG
+497 
-507 NGAVSEDVA
+507 
-516 TKPPMESTVT
+516 
-526 WKAGV
+526 
-531 DPYIKPKTPE
+531 
-541 PDLETRDESLKN
+541 
-553 GVYRVDSPLV
+553 
-563 TPQLIGGT
+563 
-571 PLIDLSQYSLNPK
+571 
-584 VKIMAKCEYL
+584 
-594 NPSGS
+594 
-599 IKDRIAQHI
+599 
-608 IAQAESSGQLKPG
+608 
-621 MTVVAATSGNTG
+621 
-633 AAIAMA
+633 
-639 SALRGYNYIVITNKK
+639 
-654 TSKEKI
+654 
-660 DAMKAYGG
+660 
-668 EVQVSPSGVAPD
+668 
-680 HPDHYQNIENRL
+680 
-692 VAENPGTYYGVDQYN
+692 
-707 NPYNTEAYE
+707 EAYE

-910 KSESWNPEQPA
+910 KSESWNPEPPA

-946 TPEPEPEP
+946 TPSPEPEPP

-1029 EGALEKERRA
+1029 EGALEKERRV
-1039 AEEARASQAQMQTR
+1039 AEEAKASQAQMQTR

-1060 TAGTDALKARVEE
+1060 TAGTDALKARVET
-1073 LEAAVAG
+1073 LEAAVAE
-1080 AKAAEATAVEQ
+1080 AKAAETVAVEQ

-1103 MKLAE
+1103 KKLAE

-1122 EPVPPVQT
+1122 EPAPVQT

-1177 VDIAPTSQEM
+1177 VDIAPTLQEM

-1222 EPEQTQNA
+1222 EPEEQTQNA

>member
-13 DSGFTVMPSE
+13 SASGFTVMPAE
-23 SMSSL
+23 SMSTL

-41 DPMSDFPGIETT
+41 DPMSDFPGIDTQ
-53 NGGPPSVHQ
+53 NGPPSVHQ

-96 DSSSISKSPLRDST
+96 DSQSISKSPLRDST

-133 RETDETDADTS
+133 RLDETDADTS

-152 EDERDTTAVED
+152 EDERGETAVED
-163 VIANIEEGVFRVDSP
+163 IIANIEEGVFRVDSP

-526 WKAGV
+526 WK
-531 DPYIKPKTPE
+531 
-541 PDLETRDESLKN
+541 
-553 GVYRVDSPLV
+553 
-563 TPQLIGGT
+563 
-571 PLIDLSQYSLNPK
+571 
-584 VKIMAKCEYL
+584 
-594 NPSGS
+594 
-599 IKDRIAQHI
+599 
-608 IAQAESSGQLKPG
+608 
-621 MTVVAATSGNTG
+621 
-633 AAIAMA
+633 
-639 SALRGYNYIVITNKK
+639 
-654 TSKEKI
+654 
-660 DAMKAYGG
+660 
-668 EVQVSPSGVAPD
+668 
-680 HPDHYQNIENRL
+680 
-692 VAENPGTYYGVDQYN
+692 
-707 NPYNTEAYE
+707 
-716 VTLGP
+716 
-721 EIWHQT
+721 
-727 SGEVTHF
+727 
-734 IAGGSTGGTVS
+734 
-745 GTGRYLKSQNDKVRV
+745 
-760 VMADPHGSVFWDH
+760 
-773 IVNEVP
+773 
-779 ADDVKVS
+779 
-786 KSWEMEGVGKD
+786 
-797 SIPGAFD
+797 
-804 INVIDGIVRGNDED
+804 
-818 AFAMCREVAAND
+818 
-830 GLLLGGSAGL
+830 
-840 NLHAARVL
+840 
-848 SGEVEDGA
+848 
-856 VIVTVFPDNGVK
+856 
-868 YLSKIFNDS
+868 
-877 WLESKGLQGAAE
+877 
-889 GNGAV
+889 
-894 SEDVATKPP
+894 
-903 MESTVTW
+903 
-910 KSESWNPEQPA
+910 SESWNPEPPA

-946 TPEPEPEP
+946 TPDPEPEPP
-954 VKVANDSEGLAAEL
+954 VKVANDNEGLAAEL

-1053 MTQMESS
+1053 MTKMESS
-1060 TAGTDALKARVEE
+1060 TAGTDALKARVET
-1073 LEAAVAG
+1073 LEAAVAD
-1080 AKAAEATAVEQ
+1080 AKAAEAVAVEQ

-1103 MKLAE
+1103 KKLAE

-1122 EPVPPVQT
+1122 EPAPIQT

>member
-1 MGAGELPPEPTS
+1 MGAGELPPEPTSS

-41 DPMSDFPGIETT
+41 DPMSDFPGIDTQS
-53 NGGPPSVHQ
+53 GPPSVHQ

-258 LRGYNYIVIT
+258 LRGYDYIVIT

-319 VDQYNNPYNTEAYE
+319 VDQYNNPYN
-333 VTLGPEIWHQT
+333 
-344 SGEVTHFI
+344 
-352 AGGSTGGTVSGTG
+352 
-365 RYLKSQND
+365 
-373 KVRVVMA
+373 M
-380 DPHGSV
+380 
-386 FWDHIV
+386 
-392 NEVPADD
+392 
-399 VKVSKSWEMEGVGK
+399 
-413 DSIPGAFDIN
+413 
-423 VIDGIVRGNDED
+423 
-435 AFAMCREVAANDGL
+435 
-449 LLGGSAGLNLHA
+449 
-461 ARVLSGEVE
+461 
-470 DGAVIVTVFPDNGVK
+470 
-485 YLSKIFNDSWLE
+485 
-497 SKGLQGAAEG
+497 
-507 NGAVSEDVA
+507 
-516 TKPPMESTVT
+516 
-526 WKAGV
+526 
-531 DPYIKPKTPE
+531 
-541 PDLETRDESLKN
+541 
-553 GVYRVDSPLV
+553 
-563 TPQLIGGT
+563 
-571 PLIDLSQYSLNPK
+571 
-584 VKIMAKCEYL
+584 
-594 NPSGS
+594 
-599 IKDRIAQHI
+599 
-608 IAQAESSGQLKPG
+608 
-621 MTVVAATSGNTG
+621 
-633 AAIAMA
+633 
-639 SALRGYNYIVITNKK
+639 
-654 TSKEKI
+654 
-660 DAMKAYGG
+660 
-668 EVQVSPSGVAPD
+668 
-680 HPDHYQNIENRL
+680 
-692 VAENPGTYYGVDQYN
+692 
-707 NPYNTEAYE
+707 EAYE

-910 KSESWNPEQPA
+910 KSESWNPEPPA

-946 TPEPEPEP
+946 TPSPEPEPP

-1029 EGALEKERRA
+1029 EGALEKERRV
-1039 AEEARASQAQMQTR
+1039 AEEAKASQAQMQTR

-1060 TAGTDALKARVEE
+1060 TAGTDALKARVET
-1073 LEAAVAG
+1073 LEAAVAE
-1080 AKAAEATAVEQ
+1080 AKAAETVAVEQ

-1103 MKLAE
+1103 KKLAE

-1122 EPVPPVQT
+1122 EPAPVQT

-1209 ISGADRFVPPPPK
+1209 ISGADRFVPPPPN
-1222 EPEQTQNA
+1222 EPEEQTQNA

>member
-13 DSGFTVMPSE
+13 SVSGFTVMPAE
-23 SMSSL
+23 SMSTL

-41 DPMSDFPGIETT
+41 DPMSDFPGIDTQ
-53 NGGPPSVHQ
+53 NGPPSVHQ

-96 DSSSISKSPLRDST
+96 DSQSISKSPLRDST

-123 AADGIENTAV
+123 AADGIESTAV
-133 RETDETDADTS
+133 RLDETDADTS

-152 EDERDTTAVED
+152 EDERGETAVED
-163 VIANIEEGVFRVDSP
+163 IIANIEEGVFRVDSP

-296 DHPDHYQNIE
+296 DHPNHYQNIE

-516 TKPPMESTVT
+516 TKPS
-526 WKAGV
+526 
-531 DPYIKPKTPE
+531 
-541 PDLETRDESLKN
+541 
-553 GVYRVDSPLV
+553 
-563 TPQLIGGT
+563 
-571 PLIDLSQYSLNPK
+571 
-584 VKIMAKCEYL
+584 
-594 NPSGS
+594 
-599 IKDRIAQHI
+599 
-608 IAQAESSGQLKPG
+608 
-621 MTVVAATSGNTG
+621 
-633 AAIAMA
+633 
-639 SALRGYNYIVITNKK
+639 
-654 TSKEKI
+654 
-660 DAMKAYGG
+660 
-668 EVQVSPSGVAPD
+668 
-680 HPDHYQNIENRL
+680 
-692 VAENPGTYYGVDQYN
+692 
-707 NPYNTEAYE
+707 
-716 VTLGP
+716 
-721 EIWHQT
+721 
-727 SGEVTHF
+727 
-734 IAGGSTGGTVS
+734 
-745 GTGRYLKSQNDKVRV
+745 
-760 VMADPHGSVFWDH
+760 
-773 IVNEVP
+773 
-779 ADDVKVS
+779 
-786 KSWEMEGVGKD
+786 
-797 SIPGAFD
+797 
-804 INVIDGIVRGNDED
+804 
-818 AFAMCREVAAND
+818 
-830 GLLLGGSAGL
+830 
-840 NLHAARVL
+840 
-848 SGEVEDGA
+848 
-856 VIVTVFPDNGVK
+856 
-868 YLSKIFNDS
+868 
-877 WLESKGLQGAAE
+877 
-889 GNGAV
+889 
-894 SEDVATKPP
+894 

-910 KSESWNPEQPA
+910 KSESWNPEPPA

-946 TPEPEPEP
+946 TPDPEPEPP
-954 VKVANDSEGLAAEL
+954 VKVANDNEGLAAEL

-1053 MTQMESS
+1053 MTKMESS
-1060 TAGTDALKARVEE
+1060 TAGTDALKARVET
-1073 LEAAVAG
+1073 LEAAVAD
-1080 AKAAEATAVEQ
+1080 AKAAEAVAVEQ

-1103 MKLAE
+1103 KKLAE

-1122 EPVPPVQT
+1122 EPAPIQT

>member
-13 DSGFTVMPSE
+13 SVSGFTVMPAE
-23 SMSSL
+23 SMSTL

-41 DPMSDFPGIETT
+41 DPMSDFPGIDTQ
-53 NGGPPSVHQ
+53 NGPPSVHQ

-96 DSSSISKSPLRDST
+96 DSQSISKSPLRDST

-123 AADGIENTAV
+123 AADGIESTAV
-133 RETDETDADTS
+133 RLDETDADTS

-152 EDERDTTAVED
+152 EDERGETAVED
-163 VIANIEEGVFRVDSP
+163 IIANIEEGVFRVDSP

-516 TKPPMESTVT
+516 TKPPME
-526 WKAGV
+526 A
-531 DPYIKPKTPE
+531 
-541 PDLETRDESLKN
+541 
-553 GVYRVDSPLV
+553 
-563 TPQLIGGT
+563 
-571 PLIDLSQYSLNPK
+571 
-584 VKIMAKCEYL
+584 
-594 NPSGS
+594 
-599 IKDRIAQHI
+599 
-608 IAQAESSGQLKPG
+608 
-621 MTVVAATSGNTG
+621 
-633 AAIAMA
+633 
-639 SALRGYNYIVITNKK
+639 
-654 TSKEKI
+654 
-660 DAMKAYGG
+660 
-668 EVQVSPSGVAPD
+668 
-680 HPDHYQNIENRL
+680 
-692 VAENPGTYYGVDQYN
+692 
-707 NPYNTEAYE
+707 
-716 VTLGP
+716 
-721 EIWHQT
+721 
-727 SGEVTHF
+727 
-734 IAGGSTGGTVS
+734 
-745 GTGRYLKSQNDKVRV
+745 
-760 VMADPHGSVFWDH
+760 
-773 IVNEVP
+773 
-779 ADDVKVS
+779 
-786 KSWEMEGVGKD
+786 
-797 SIPGAFD
+797 
-804 INVIDGIVRGNDED
+804 
-818 AFAMCREVAAND
+818 
-830 GLLLGGSAGL
+830 
-840 NLHAARVL
+840 
-848 SGEVEDGA
+848 
-856 VIVTVFPDNGVK
+856 
-868 YLSKIFNDS
+868 
-877 WLESKGLQGAAE
+877 
-889 GNGAV
+889 
-894 SEDVATKPP
+894 
-903 MESTVTW
+903 TVTW
-910 KSESWNPEQPA
+910 KSESWNPEPPA

-946 TPEPEPEP
+946 TPDPEPEPP
-954 VKVANDSEGLAAEL
+954 VKVANDNEGLAAEL

-1053 MTQMESS
+1053 MTKMESS
-1060 TAGTDALKARVEE
+1060 TAGTDALKARVET
-1073 LEAAVAG
+1073 LEAAVAD
-1080 AKAAEATAVEQ
+1080 AKAAEAVAVEQ

-1103 MKLAE
+1103 KKLAE

-1122 EPVPPVQT
+1122 EPAPIQT